1 MSDLHN
7 TALGM
12 TQLAKAQAQTQ
23 EIVPQNQAKA
33 ALNAL
38 WQHAKML
45 SESDLVPQAYRGKP
59 ANCVIA
65 IELATRLG
73 SAPLMVMQ
81 SLDVIHGNPSWRSKF
96 LIAAVNATKRFTPI
110 RFRETGKGTKDWS
123 CVAYACDIDPKT
135 GEVGPELE
143 GPEVSLKMAD
153 AEGWLGKSGSKWK
166 TMPQLMLMYR
176 AAAFWSRVYA
186 PEVSMGLHTVEEQED
201 IRETSVRSAM
211 PDEIRAALL
220 TEGATVV
227 VPETRQSAEADSS
240 PESEQTKPRMREPG
254 ED

>member
-1 MSDLHN
+1 MSEQQ
-7 TALGM
+7 TAA
-12 TQLAKAQAQTQ
+12 LAKAQIQ
-23 EIVPQNQAKA
+23 EIAPQQNQAKA

-96 LIAAVNATKRFTPI
+96 LIAAVNATKRFTPL
-110 RFRETGKGTKDWS
+110 RFRFSGKGTKDWA

-135 GEVGPELE
+135 GEIGPELE
-143 GPEVSLKMAD
+143 GPEVSLRMAD
-153 AEGWLGKSGSKWK
+153 AEGWLGKNGSKWK

-201 IRETSVRSAM
+201 IRESSSRVAM
-211 PDEIRAALL
+211 PDEIRSALL
-220 TEGATVV
+220 AEGITAVA
-227 VPETRQSAEADSS
+227 PEPRVLQQTDPAITPDSE
-240 PESEQTKPRMREPG
+240 PPPRMREPG